1 MIFVTVGMHH
11 QGFDR
16 LIKAM
21 DELAGLVE
29 EPVVMQIGST
39 KYEPVHAEWFRFAP
53 QKQVDELCGSARV
66 IVGHAGA
73 GTVLSAFHYGRPVV
87 IVPRRFPYQEHVD
100 DHQLDLAQ
108 ALSSQNKV
116 ILVDE
121 PTVQTLRDGICRA
134 EQLPPVNTS
143 TGNLVNAI
151 RETIEASTRRLR

>member
-21 DELAGLVE
+21 DELAGIAE
-29 EPVVMQIGST
+29 EPVVMQIGSA

-53 QKQVDELCGSARV
+53 QKQVDELCGAARV

-73 GTVLSAFHYGRPVV
+73 GTILSAFHHNRPVV

-100 DHQLDLAQ
+100 DHQLDLAH

-121 PTVQTLRDGICRA
+121 PTAQALQEGIRRA
-134 EQLPPVNTS
+134 EQLPQVHTS
-143 TGNLVNAI
+143 AGNLVRAI
-151 RETIEASTRRLR
+151 RNTLESSTSLR

>member
-1 MIFVTVGMHH
+1 MHH

-29 EPVVMQIGST
+29 EPVVMQIGSA

-53 QKQVDELCGSARV
+53 QKQVDELCGAARI

-73 GTVLSAFHYGRPVV
+73 GTILSAFHNNRPVV
-87 IVPRRFPYQEHVD
+87 IVPRRFSHQEHVD
-100 DHQLDLAQ
+100 DHQLDLAH
-108 ALSSQNKV
+108 ALSRQNKV

-121 PTVQTLRDGICRA
+121 PTAQTLQEGICRA
-134 EQLPPVNTS
+134 EHLPPVHTS

-151 RETIEASTRRLR
+151 RETLESSSLTQR